1 MLMKRRGNMPT
12 ARKKRERAVSS
23 SIRFAAT
30 QLAVAGWLAVSL
42 PSTAATI
49 PSSYR
54 NVYRACTGRLLSVD
68 ISANEA
74 ARACAEALRP
84 RELSR
89 CVVDIKQRTTIAA
102 EDALATC
109 RQVRQ
114 PNQLASCVV
123 SISRNSE
130 DEAVPG
136 ILNYCGRSLLPER
149 FAECV
154 VGLRRETE
162 VASTQAMETCIS
174 ASDTPRNFSP
184 NFVPATQTPVQPAP
198 STLTVPDNQT
208 PLPQQTP
215 APTVPDNQTPLPQQT
230 PAPTVPDNQTPSP
243 QPTPTPTT
251 PANPDGV

>member
-1 MLMKRRGNMPT
+1 MLMRGNMPT
-12 ARKKRERAVSS
+12 AREKREHTVSG

-49 PSSYR
+49 PSSYQ
-54 NVYRACTGRLLSVD
+54 NAYRSCTGRLLSVD

-74 ARACAEALRP
+74 ATACAEALRP
-84 RELSR
+84 RDLSR
-89 CVVDIKQRTTIAA
+89 CVAEIKQRTAIAA
-102 EDALATC
+102 GDALGTC

-114 PNQLASCVV
+114 PNQLANCVV
-123 SISRNSE
+123 GISRNSDE
-130 DEAVPG
+130 EAVPG

-154 VGLRRETE
+154 VGLRRETD
-162 VASTQAMETCIS
+162 VASTQAMDTCIS

-184 NFVPATQTPVQPAP
+184 NFVPAQQTPVQPDPSAP
-198 STLTVPDNQT
+198 TLPGN
-208 PLPQQTP
+208 QTP
-215 APTVPDNQTPLPQQT
+215 APTVPG
-230 PAPTVPDNQTPSP
+230 NQTPSP
-243 QPTPTPTT
+243 QPTPAPNA